1 MSLREESAMD
11 YMERVGVINRT
22 TNNAGEPEV
31 FTAFQMVYFV
41 GSMAYQNRQRMDD
54 QNDAMDARLKR
65 IEQALG
71 V

>member
-1 MSLREESAMD
+1 MSLREESALD
-11 YMERVGVINRT
+11 YMEKVGVISRT

-31 FTAFQMVYFV
+31 FTALQMVYFV
-41 GSMAYQNRQRMDD
+41 GSMAYQNRERMDA
-54 QNDAMDARLKR
+54 QHEAMDERLKR